1 MQQVCLLKKMTHMQ
15 VINSAGI
22 IALLFG
28 LVCGFEAEA
37 MSSLFIMLFINVLMG
52 AVLLGKK
59 NGDQ

>member
-1 MQQVCLLKKMTHMQ
+1 MKKITPMQ

>member
-1 MQQVCLLKKMTHMQ
+1 LQQVCLLKKMTPMQ